1 LIEIRETERFH
12 RWLEKLR
19 DTEAKARI
27 LIRLRRLSL
36 GLSGDA
42 RPVGESVSELRIDH
56 GGGYRVYYTRVEL
69 GFLLLV
75 GGTKRTQ
82 NRDIRVAIKLARKL

>member
-1 LIEIRETERFH
+1 MLSHPTHIDLAYPIGYTRSRY
-12 RWLEKLR
+12 EKLS
-19 DTEAKARI
+19 D
-27 LIRLRRLSL
+27 S
-36 GLSGDA
+36 
-42 RPVGESVSELRIDH
+42 VGESVSELRIDH
-56 GGGYRVYYTRVEL
+56 GGGYRVYYTSVEL